1 MSNKQNNKNIEFDHL
16 MYRLPI
22 EIGNKIFNYLMP
34 SKGDHKKK
42 MAYLM
47 KEIPI
52 KYQVF
57 WINRTLKWIG
67 EMRASRIK
75 EGLQVA

>member
-1 MSNKQNNKNIEFDHL
+1 MTTNTKQEYTDFDHL

-22 EIGNKIFNYLMP
+22 ELGNKIFNYLMP

-42 MAYLM
+42 MSYLM